1 MAVVG
6 TFVANTV
13 PTALELNQ
21 PFGVCVLL
29 TTTAQTFAN
38 GIAANITFNI
48 TTDEVLDPLGW
59 HTATNTAQIKPTI
72 AGWYLITGTWMLAS
86 GGGVSQLL
94 LLNFSGTYR
103 TISSGGLGAAGVN
116 TAQSLT
122 DVVFFN
128 GTTDY
133 VALVGSQNSGASVN
147 TRKAIF
153 TATLIRGA

>member
-13 PTALELNQ
+13 PSALELNQ
-21 PFGVCVLL
+21 PFGVCVLS

-38 GIAANITFNI
+38 GIAAGISFNI

-59 HTATNTAQIKPTI
+59 HTGTGPQITPTI
-72 AGWYLITGTWMLAS
+72 AGWYLITGTWMLATGS
-86 GGGVSQLL
+86 GTSSLL
-94 LLNFSGTYR
+94 LLMFNGTYR

-122 DVVFFN
+122 DVVFLN

-133 VALVGSQNSGASVN
+133 IALVGSQNSGASVN